1 MAVYQS
7 WEFRLLPDYLSATPR
22 MLPLSTQSKR
32 AHPSHPHFSLQDK
45 RERIGYLLSH
55 VRPFVTLLTI
65 VCQAPRPWNSTRKN
79 AEVGCHSLL
88 QGFFPTQG
96 SNLGLL
102 HCRQILHKCQG
113 SFRERG
119 AMEYKLTSFLEHDL
133 EISLFTSADAPLA
146 RI

>member
-1 MAVYQS
+1 
-7 WEFRLLPDYLSATPR
+7 

-32 AHPSHPHFSLQDK
+32 AQPSHPYFSLQDK
-45 RERIGYLLSH
+45 RERIEHLLSH
-55 VRPFVTLLTI
+55 VQPFVTLRTI
-65 VCQAPRPWNSTRKN
+65 VCQAPHPWNSSGKN

-88 QGFFPTQG
+88 QGIFPTQG

-102 HCRQILHKCQG
+102 HCRQSLYKCQG

-119 AMEYKLTSFLEHDL
+119 AMEYKLTSFLEHEL

>member
-1 MAVYQS
+1 
-7 WEFRLLPDYLSATPR
+7 

-55 VRPFVTLLTI
+55 VQPFMTLLTI